1 MIIDTFTPDQ
11 AEALVAPFVN
21 VRFNQRRDANGY
33 SLRRREAID
42 IRYACADRIDADVR
56 GVSPEGITTFFY
68 SGADFIAWDD
78 VLSLTIRE
86 MDDLGNTT
94 ASRTVYAAAD
104 RIPS

>member
-1 MIIDTFTPDQ
+1 MTIDIFTREQ
-11 AEALVAPFVN
+11 AEAIVVPFVGAKIN
-21 VRFNQRRDANGY
+21 RKRDANGY
-33 SLRRREAID
+33 AMPNRAAID
-42 IRYACADRIDADVR
+42 IRYVGATRIDADVR
-56 GVSPEGITTFFY
+56 DVSPEGITTFFY
-68 SGADFIAWDD
+68 SGADFIPWDD